1 MWRGEERPM
10 ASMELLKQRSII
22 DILIGDKEMNV
33 KDEQVTLPYLNGPN
47 LCDISTRFGL
57 NETYSWNGG
66 GKSRWVYMDDLMEY
80 LALENRISDLLIY
93 LFSLQ
98 RFEGH
103 ITGKN
108 AEEIKD
114 KHRSIIDATIKN
126 INNILIFSG
135 HEMRKVNAQYKLV
148 TKDSIHI
155 VQEEIPE
162 IIDLPYVI
170 SLKERTKEDLIN
182 GNFDSV
188 ITKCRTL
195 LEEVLIFILED
206 SKLEI
211 TAKGN
216 INKLHSEVK
225 KLLNLNQNNEYD
237 KRINSLLSGVE
248 KIIQAIVEMR
258 NTNSDAHG
266 VGSKRVKVG
275 KREAELIVNS
285 TMTISTYLLQI
296 YEDYKN

>member
-1 MWRGEERPM
+1 M
-10 ASMELLKQRSII
+10 ASLELLRQRSII
-22 DILIGDKEMNV
+22 DILIGDKEMNL
-33 KDEQVTLPYLNGPN
+33 KDEQVTLPYLSGPN
-47 LCDISTRFGL
+47 LCDISTRYGL
-57 NETYSWNGG
+57 NESYSWNGG

-80 LALENRISDLLIY
+80 LILENRVSDLLIY

-103 ITGKN
+103 ITGGS

-135 HEMRKVNAQYKLV
+135 HEMRKINGQFKLV

-155 VQEEIPE
+155 VQEEIPA

-170 SLKERTKEDLIN
+170 SLKERSKEDLLN

-188 ITKCRTL
+188 ITKSRTL

-216 INKLHSEVK
+216 INKLHAEVK

-296 YEDYKN
+296 YEDFKNV

>member
-1 MWRGEERPM
+1 M

-47 LCDISTRFGL
+47 LCEISTRFGL

-216 INKLHSEVK
+216 INKLHAEVK

>member
-1 MWRGEERPM
+1 M

-135 HEMRKVNAQYKLV
+135 HEMRKVNSQYKLV

-216 INKLHSEVK
+216 INKLHAEVK

>member
-1 MWRGEERPM
+1 M
-10 ASMELLKQRSII
+10 SK
-22 DILIGDKEMNV
+22 
-33 KDEQVTLPYLNGPN
+33 LPYLNGPN

-114 KHRSIIDATIKN
+114 KHRSIIDATI
-126 INNILIFSG
+126 NNILIFSG

-148 TKDSIHI
+148 TKNSIHI

-216 INKLHSEVK
+216 INKLHAEVK

>member
-1 MWRGEERPM
+1 M